1 MIIYQS
7 SPEHHTVQYIQPSPL
22 RNAQPMP
29 CNSRAK
35 TRALEPPM
43 MRDGQY
49 SPTNSIVSP
58 RRRQSRWK
66 MHHLPLGCLF
76 LLSVQ
81 AHIGLPV
88 VHAFLERLQTV
99 AQQQRPWH
107 HNKAAVFKGSSKPIK
122 QHPCQNR
129 CSSLQSNLPPEE
141 EAQTRISFDDIVMKR
156 TACKKFLRYDGNHTT
171 TEERKGVPPLP
182 SQSDPSVVKKAW
194 HSLRLAQR
202 APSSF
207 NTQPYKVV
215 LVHSKEQKQKLS
227 RYALGP
233 NQKRVLD
240 SDCTAIFLADR
251 EVMRTLPKFLKFQL
265 ASLPPDK
272 QPNRVS
278 KFLLLFYISLFSSG
292 YPLPRFLAAPLS
304 FLIRLVFSVT
314 DCLTRWFYV
323 LPSLSNAESWATK
336 QVLPVAMIYM
346 LACTN
351 QNVATCPMEGI
362 NAAGIRRVLK
372 IPRRYSIPLIV
383 TTGIPYTASEEKE
396 VTSKESSLSKPSQVA
411 RYAMEEMIF
420 SNQFGESDLCVD

>member
-1 MIIYQS
+1 
-7 SPEHHTVQYIQPSPL
+7 
-22 RNAQPMP
+22 
-29 CNSRAK
+29 
-35 TRALEPPM
+35 

-49 SPTNSIVSP
+49 SPIDNPAS
-58 RRRQSRWK
+58 RQRRQSRRK
-66 MHHLPLGCLF
+66 FHRHLGCLV
-76 LLSVQ
+76 LLSLQ
-81 AHIGLPV
+81 ANIGLPTV
-88 VHAFLERLQTV
+88 DAFLERLQTV
-99 AQQQRPWH
+99 VQQQPPCHSNRAIVFQGGRKLMKEH
-107 HNKAAVFKGSSKPIK
+107 HFQHRGS
-122 QHPCQNR
+122 
-129 CSSLQSNLPPEE
+129 SSLQSNLPPEE
-141 EAQTRISFDDIVMKR
+141 EAPTQISFDDIVMKR
-156 TACKKFLRYDGNHTT
+156 TACKKFMRYDGNHTT
-171 TEERKGVPPLP
+171 TEERKGAPPVP
-182 SQSDPSVVKKAW
+182 SQSNPAVVKKAW

-215 LVHSKEQKQKLS
+215 LVHSQEQKQKLS

-251 EVMRTLPKFLKFQL
+251 EVMRTLPAFLKFQL

-272 QPNRVS
+272 QPDRLS
-278 KFLLLFYISLFSSG
+278 KFLLLFYVSIFSSG

-314 DCLTRWFYV
+314 ECLTRWFYV

-351 QNVATCPMEGI
+351 QNLATCPMEGI

-383 TTGIPYTASEEKE
+383 TTGIPYKSTEKE
-396 VTSKESSLSKPSQVA
+396 AAGRAFSVANPSQVA
-411 RYAMEEMIF
+411 RYAMEEMVF
-420 SNQFGESDLCVD
+420 SNQFGESDLCAD